1 MITVEARRP
10 RTHPLRVVVFFV
22 WWDMTAPKMSASQS
36 ASRLVSAAE
45 LARMLSTSVRTIRRL
60 DSAGKLPRGIR
71 LGGLKRWR
79 QDEITAW
86 IGAGCPVRAEWKW
99 T

>member
-1 MITVEARRP
+1 
-10 RTHPLRVVVFFV
+10 VVFFIGE
-22 WWDMTAPKMSASQS
+22 MMNAPTLPVPQS

-79 QDEITAW
+79 QDEIEAW
-86 IGAGCPVRAEWKW
+86 IAASCPLRAEWKW